1 LGIGRAAALARDRV
15 GRTFDLTCDE
25 NEASFHVSDAI
36 VKDLYMSPVK
46 GAHGQ
51 RPQSL
56 HVDAIVGVRGDRRFA
71 IKRRIGQP
79 DVWAP
84 KVHFRVSMNTPEM
97 AAQTPLFA
105 DGATP
110 GAGLDRRWLADVAD
124 ALGER
129 EVATLDT
136 KGAYNLVDTDP
147 HTYGPTVSFLN
158 LASLRALEAE
168 TGFTID
174 PERFRMNVWYDDGQ
188 PFSELAWADQF
199 PGTKEIAVGEL
210 RLRIQDAC
218 ERCQAIEANPA
229 TGRRDLPL
237 LQMLEDFLKKRGYA
251 GSPHRGSF
259 QVMGFLATPLAEAI
273 VARGQ
278 VIRLL

>member
-1 LGIGRAAALARDRV
+1 LGIGCAAALARI
-15 GRTFDLTCDE
+15 GAGPTFDLICGA
-25 NEASFHVSDAI
+25 NEANFHVSDAI
-36 VKDLYMSPVK
+36 VKDIYMSPVK
-46 GAHGQ
+46 GAHGH

-56 HVDAIVGVRGDRRFA
+56 HVDAVVGVRGDRRFA

-84 KVHFRVSMNTPEM
+84 KVHFRVCMNTPEM
-97 AAQTPLFA
+97 AAQTPVFA
-105 DGATP
+105 DGAAP
-110 GAGLDRRWLADVAD
+110 DAGLDRHWLEHVAD
-124 ALGER
+124 TLGER

-136 KGAYNLVDTDP
+136 KGTYNLVDTNP
-147 HTYGPTVSFLN
+147 HAHGPTVSFLN

-218 ERCQAIEANPA
+218 ERCLAIEANPA
-229 TGRRDLPL
+229 SGRRDLPI
-237 LQMLEDFLKKRGYA
+237 LQMLEDYLKKRGYA

-259 QVMGFLATPLAEAI
+259 HVMGFLATPLGEA
-273 VARGQ
+273 VVTRGQ